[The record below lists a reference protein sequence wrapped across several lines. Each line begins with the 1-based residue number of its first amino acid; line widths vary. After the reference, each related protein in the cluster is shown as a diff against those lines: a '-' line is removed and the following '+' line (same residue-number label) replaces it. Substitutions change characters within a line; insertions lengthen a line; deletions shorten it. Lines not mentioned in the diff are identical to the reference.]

1 MTSLE
6 GKIVLVTGASS
17 GIGAATAR
25 ALGECGASVVAHYG
39 KNREGVVLAT
49 NAIPANRKRLVGVDL
64 LEPDGARRLWK
75 AAVLWRGRV
84 DVLVNNAATML
95 ECPLDAPDDEWDSVL
110 STSLQVNVTASA
122 NVMREAV
129 LHFRSRGGI
138 LITLS
143 SWNAQRGSGNP
154 NLVAYSA
161 TKAAVKAMTQTVARN
176 YAADGVLAY
185 ILAPGVVRT
194 DMSIRSAESTGGEDA
209 VTATLAMR
217 EWVPPEELAELI
229 SVLSTG
235 RFRHLTGATIDVN
248 GATYIR

>member
-6 GKIVLVTGASS
+6 GKTVLVTGASS

-25 ALGECGASVVAHYG
+25 ALGEYGASVIAHYG
-39 KNREGVVLAT
+39 KNKEGAVLAT
-49 NAIPANRKRLVGVDL
+49 NTIPAERKRLVGADL
-64 LEPDGARRLWK
+64 LELDGARRLWQE
-75 AAVLWRGRV
+75 AVSWRGCI

-95 ECPLDAPDDEWDSVL
+95 ECALDAPDDEWDSVL

-129 LHFRSRGGI
+129 LHFRYRGGI

-154 NLVAYSA
+154 NLVAYTA
-161 TKAAVKAMTQTVARN
+161 TKAAVKAMTQTIARN

-194 DMSIRSAESTGGEDA
+194 DMSVRSAVSTGGEEA

-229 SVLSTG
+229 SFLSTG
-235 RFRHLTGATIDVN
+235 RLRHLTGATIDVN